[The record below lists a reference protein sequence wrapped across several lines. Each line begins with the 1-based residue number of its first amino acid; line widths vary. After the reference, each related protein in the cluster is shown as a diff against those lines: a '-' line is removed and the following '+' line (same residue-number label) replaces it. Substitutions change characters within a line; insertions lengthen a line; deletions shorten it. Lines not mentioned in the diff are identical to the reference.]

1 MEKGKG
7 RNGRWRKMRK
17 MWVAVSKGRKERK
30 GSEEDVERKEALGR
44 KGRRKEEWRKG
55 RSKEG

>member
-44 KGRRKEEWRKG
+44 RKEEWRKG